1 MGANLEPDASLR
13 AYYQQLMAIWGPQD
27 WWPAYTRFEVIVGAF
42 LTQNTAW
49 TNVER
54 ALRGLRQ
61 AGALNLEGIRRTP
74 LGKLAKMIRSSGY
87 FRQKA
92 QRLKNFVRYV
102 DAGYGGSLERM
113 FAQPT
118 GKLREELLALDGVGP
133 ETADSILLY
142 AGGHPVF
149 VVDAYTRRIFE
160 RHGLI
165 TNKAKYEEIRQLVEQ
180 AFTEKTPAGWDQPP
194 TSPLPGRR
202 RHKFQIRSAAP
213 AARAF
218 DEFHAL
224 LVQTAKHHCLKAK
237 AQCAGCPLEGFLVQK
252 QVTNASQP
260 DLRASDA
267 LHSQTG
273 ARALRKSAPRRRRSK
288 ADSQPGRW

>member
-1 MGANLEPDASLR
+1 MGADLDREASVR
-13 AYYQQLMAIWGPQD
+13 AYYQELMAAWGPQD

-54 ALRGLRQ
+54 ALRRLREE
-61 AGALNLEGIRRTP
+61 GVLNPDGVRRTP
-74 LGKLAKMIRSSGY
+74 LPKLAQMIRSSGY

-92 QRLKNFVRYV
+92 QRLKNFVSYLDRC
-102 DAGYGGSLERM
+102 YGGSLERM

-118 GKLREELLALDGVGP
+118 HKLREELLALNGAGP

-142 AGGHPVF
+142 AGGHQVF

-165 TNKAKYEEIRQLVEQ
+165 TAKARYEDIRQLVERSFQ
-180 AFTEKTPAGWDQPP
+180 QSLPAAPDPP
-194 TSPLPGRR
+194 PAAPLSGR
-202 RHKFQIRSAAP
+202 RHKFVMRRTTS

-224 LVQTAKHHCLKAK
+224 LVQTAKRHCLKAK
-237 AQCAGCPLEGFLVQK
+237 ANCPGCPLERFL
-252 QVTNASQP
+252 
-260 DLRASDA
+260 R
-267 LHSQTG
+267 
-273 ARALRKSAPRRRRSK
+273 
-288 ADSQPGRW
+288 

>member
-1 MGANLEPDASLR
+1 
-13 AYYQQLMAIWGPQD
+13 MAAWGPQD

-54 ALRGLRQ
+54 ALDRLRVE
-61 AGALNLEGIRRTP
+61 GTLNLDGVRRTP
-74 LGKLAKMIRSSGY
+74 VRKLARMIRPSGY

-92 QRLKNFVRYV
+92 KRLKSFVRYL
-102 DAGYGGSLERM
+102 DSQYGGSLHRM
-113 FAQPT
+113 FAQST
-118 GKLREELLALDGVGP
+118 DKLRQELLAVNGVGP

-165 TNKAKYEEIRQLVEQ
+165 TAKTRYEEIRELVER
-180 AFTEKTPAGWDQPP
+180 AFQHPTPPRSEEPP
-194 TSPLPGRR
+194 TSPLAGRR
-202 RHKFQIRSAAP
+202 RHKFVIRRAP
-213 AARAF
+213 AAARAF

-224 LVQTAKHHCLKAK
+224 LVQAAKHHCLKAQAK
-237 AQCAGCPLEGFLVQK
+237 CSGCPLERFLSK
-252 QVTNASQP
+252 QA
-260 DLRASDA
+260 
-267 LHSQTG
+267 G
-273 ARALRKSAPRRRRSK
+273 A
-288 ADSQPGRW
+288 

>member
-1 MGANLEPDASLR
+1 MGTPGRTSATIDKTCQLAFAGGIPHIAKLDLGELRLEAQTHVQAFYR
-13 AYYQQLMAIWGPQD
+13 ELMATWGPQD

-54 ALRGLRQ
+54 ALRRLRE
-61 AGALNLEGIRRTP
+61 AGSLNVEGVRRTP
-74 LGKLAKMIRSSGY
+74 CAKLAELIRSSGY

-92 QRLKNFVRYV
+92 ERLKEFVRYL
-102 DAGYGGSLERM
+102 DERYGGSLDRM

-118 GKLREELLALDGVGP
+118 TRLREELLALKGVGP

-160 RHGLI
+160 RH
-165 TNKAKYEEIRQLVEQ
+165 QLVTGKTSYEDLRRIVEAALQ
-180 AFTEKTPAGWDQPP
+180 AQPEVTDDP
-194 TSPLPGRR
+194 PRQPLPGRR
-202 RHKFQIRSAAP
+202 RHKYLIRRATA
-213 AARAF
+213 AARRF

-224 LVQTAKHHCLKAK
+224 LVQTAKRHCLKAEAK
-237 AQCAGCPLEGFLVQK
+237 CTGCPLEPFL
-252 QVTNASQP
+252 
-260 DLRASDA
+260 
-267 LHSQTG
+267 G
-273 ARALRKSAPRRRRSK
+273 
-288 ADSQPGRW
+288 

>member
-1 MGANLEPDASLR
+1 MDHEGSVRN
-13 AYYQQLMAIWGPQD
+13 YYQQLMAAWGPQD
-27 WWPAYTRFEVIVGAF
+27 WWPAHTRFEVIVGAF

-54 ALRGLRQ
+54 ALRRLR
-61 AGALNLEGIRRTP
+61 AEGVLNLDGIRRTP
-74 LGKLAKMIRSSGY
+74 MPKLAQMIRSSGY

-92 QRLKNFVRYV
+92 QRLKNFVSYLDARYR
-102 DAGYGGSLERM
+102 GSLERM

-118 GKLREELLALDGVGP
+118 DKLREELLALNGVGP

-149 VVDAYTRRIFE
+149 VVDAYTRRVFE

-165 TNKAKYEEIRQLVEQ
+165 TTKARYEDIRRLVERALPQ
-180 AFTEKTPAGWDQPP
+180 ALPPDWDQPP
-194 TSPLPGRR
+194 ASPLAGRR
-202 RHKFQIRSAAP
+202 RHKFAIRRATP

-224 LVQTAKHHCLKAK
+224 LVQTAKHHCLKAQ
-237 AQCAGCPLEGFLVQK
+237 AQCSGCPLERFLK
-252 QVTNASQP
+252 
-260 DLRASDA
+260 
-267 LHSQTG
+267 
-273 ARALRKSAPRRRRSK
+273 K
-288 ADSQPGRW
+288 

>member
-1 MGANLEPDASLR
+1 LDHEGSVRN
-13 AYYQQLMAIWGPQD
+13 YYQQLMAAWGPQD
-27 WWPAYTRFEVIVGAF
+27 WWPAHTRFEVIVGAF

-54 ALRGLRQ
+54 ALRRLR
-61 AGALNLEGIRRTP
+61 AEGVLNLDGIRRTP
-74 LGKLAKMIRSSGY
+74 MPKLAQMIRSSGY

-92 QRLKNFVRYV
+92 QRLKNFVSYLDARYR
-102 DAGYGGSLERM
+102 GSLERM

-118 GKLREELLALDGVGP
+118 DKLREELLALNGVGP

-149 VVDAYTRRIFE
+149 VVDAYTRRVFE

-165 TNKAKYEEIRQLVEQ
+165 TAKARYEDIRHLVERALPQ
-180 AFTEKTPAGWDQPP
+180 ALPPDWDQPP
-194 TSPLPGRR
+194 ASPLAGRQ
-202 RHKFQIRSAAP
+202 RHKFAIRRATP

-224 LVQTAKHHCLKAK
+224 LVQTAKHHCLKAQ
-237 AQCAGCPLEGFLVQK
+237 AQCSGCPLERFLK
-252 QVTNASQP
+252 
-260 DLRASDA
+260 
-267 LHSQTG
+267 
-273 ARALRKSAPRRRRSK
+273 K
-288 ADSQPGRW
+288 

>member
-1 MGANLEPDASLR
+1 MGANLEREASLR
-13 AYYQQLMAIWGPQD
+13 AYYQQLMATWGPQD
-27 WWPAYTRFEVIVGAF
+27 WWPAYTRFEVIAGAF

-54 ALRGLRQ
+54 ALRNLRE
-61 AGALNLEGIRRTP
+61 AGALNLEGIRSTP
-74 LGKLAKMIRSSGY
+74 LGRLAKMIRSSGY

-102 DAGYGGSLERM
+102 DAGYGGSLDRM

-118 GKLREELLALDGVGP
+118 AKLREELLALNGVGP

-165 TNKAKYEEIRQLVEQ
+165 TGKAKYEEIRQLVEQ
-180 AFTEKTPAGWDQPP
+180 AFGEVTPAPDPPP

-202 RHKFQIRSAAP
+202 RHKFVIRSAAP

-237 AQCAGCPLEGFLVQK
+237 AQCSGCPLERFLAQM
-252 QVTNASQP
+252 
-260 DLRASDA
+260 
-267 LHSQTG
+267 
-273 ARALRKSAPRRRRSK
+273 
-288 ADSQPGRW
+288 

>member
-1 MGANLEPDASLR
+1 MYFGHPPRTLSAIDKSCQPIRRTISQRPLNWIGGGADLDREASVR
-13 AYYQQLMAIWGPQD
+13 AYYLELMAAWGPQD
-27 WWPAYTRFEVIVGAF
+27 WWPAHTRFEVIVGAF

-54 ALRGLRQ
+54 ALRGLREE
-61 AGALNLEGIRRTP
+61 GVLNLDGIRRTP
-74 LGKLAKMIRSSGY
+74 LPKLARMIRSSGY

-92 QRLKNFVRYV
+92 TRLKNFVSYL
-102 DAGYGGSLERM
+102 DAHYGGSLERM

-118 GKLREELLALDGVGP
+118 DKLREELLALNGVGP

-160 RHGLI
+160 RHRLI
-165 TNKAKYEEIRQLVEQ
+165 TAKARYEDVRQLVEQ
-180 AFTEKTPAGWDQPP
+180 AFHQKIPARMDQPP
-194 TSPLPGRR
+194 ASALTGRR
-202 RHKFQIRSAAP
+202 RHKFVIRRASA

-224 LVQTAKHHCLKAK
+224 LVQTAKRYCLKAE
-237 AQCAGCPLEGFLVQK
+237 ARCSGCPLERFLPK
-252 QVTNASQP
+252 PAGP
-260 DLRASDA
+260 
-267 LHSQTG
+267 
-273 ARALRKSAPRRRRSK
+273 
-288 ADSQPGRW
+288 

>member
-1 MGANLEPDASLR
+1 MGDIVDREASVR
-13 AYYQQLMAIWGPQD
+13 AFYRELLAAWGPQD

-54 ALRGLRQ
+54 ALRRLRDERV
-61 AGALNLEGIRRTP
+61 LSLDGIRRTP
-74 LGKLAKMIRSSGY
+74 LSKLARMIRPSGY

-92 QRLKNFVRYV
+92 QRLKNFVNYL
-102 DAGYGGSLERM
+102 DARYGGSLERM

-118 GKLREELLALDGVGP
+118 EKLREELLALNGVGP

-160 RHGLI
+160 RHRLI
-165 TNKAKYEEIRQLVEQ
+165 TSNARYEEIRQLVER
-180 AFTEKTPAGWDQPP
+180 AFQQELLPNPDPAP

-202 RHKFQIRSAAP
+202 RHKFVIRRATA
-213 AARAF
+213 AARVC
-218 DEFHAL
+218 DELHAL
-224 LVQTAKHHCLKAK
+224 LVQAAKRHCLKAQACCK
-237 AQCAGCPLEGFLVQK
+237 GCPLERFL
-252 QVTNASQP
+252 TE
-260 DLRASDA
+260 
-267 LHSQTG
+267 
-273 ARALRKSAPRRRRSK
+273 
-288 ADSQPGRW
+288 

>member
-1 MGANLEPDASLR
+1 LDREASVR
-13 AYYQQLMAIWGPQD
+13 AYYQELMAAWGPQD

-49 TNVER
+49 MNVEQ
-54 ALRGLRQ
+54 ALRRLREE
-61 AGALNLEGIRRTP
+61 GVLNLDGIRRTP
-74 LGKLAKMIRSSGY
+74 SPKLAQMIRSSGY

-92 QRLKNFVRYV
+92 QRLKNFVRYLDV
-102 DAGYGGSLERM
+102 RYGGSLERM

-118 GKLREELLALDGVGP
+118 DKLREELLALKGVGP

-149 VVDAYTRRIFE
+149 VVDAYTRRIFQ

-165 TNKAKYEEIRQLVEQ
+165 TDRAGYEDLRQLVQRAFRQ
-180 AFTEKTPAGWDQPP
+180 ALPAAGDPP
-194 TSPLPGRR
+194 PASPLAGRR
-202 RHKFQIRSAAP
+202 RHKFVVRRATP

-224 LVQTAKHHCLKAK
+224 LVQAAKHHCLKAQ
-237 AQCAGCPLEGFLVQK
+237 ARCSGCPLERFLNDRRTAQ
-252 QVTNASQP
+252 
-260 DLRASDA
+260 DA
-267 LHSQTG
+267 L
-273 ARALRKSAPRRRRSK
+273 
-288 ADSQPGRW
+288 

>member
-1 MGANLEPDASLR
+1 MYSGPHRALTKVVNAQEVRHLSAKLHEKGEGLDHEGNLR
-13 AYYQQLMAIWGPQD
+13 AYYHALMAAWGPQD

-54 ALRGLRQ
+54 ALHRLREE
-61 AGALNLEGIRRTP
+61 GVLNPDGIRRTP
-74 LGKLAKMIRSSGY
+74 TKHLAQMIRSSGY

-92 QRLKNFVRYV
+92 QRLKNVVDYLDARYQ
-102 DAGYGGSLERM
+102 GSLERM

-118 GKLREELLALDGVGP
+118 DRLREELLALNGVGP

-149 VVDAYTRRIFE
+149 VVDAYTRRILE

-165 TNKAKYEEIRQLVEQ
+165 TAKARYEDIRQLVERALQ
-180 AFTEKTPAGWDQPP
+180 KASLTAGDQPP
-194 TSPLPGRR
+194 ASPLAARR
-202 RHKFQIRSAAP
+202 RHKFVIRRAAP
-213 AARAF
+213 EARAF

-224 LVQTAKHHCLKAK
+224 LVQTAKHHCLKSQAH
-237 AQCAGCPLEGFLVQK
+237 CSGCPLERFLK
-252 QVTNASQP
+252 
-260 DLRASDA
+260 
-267 LHSQTG
+267 
-273 ARALRKSAPRRRRSK
+273 K
-288 ADSQPGRW
+288 

>member
-1 MGANLEPDASLR
+1 
-13 AYYQQLMAIWGPQD
+13 MAAWGPQD

-54 ALRGLRQ
+54 ALDGLR
-61 AGALNLEGIRRTP
+61 AEGALNLEGIRRTP
-74 LGKLAKMIRSSGY
+74 LPKLARVVRSSGY

-92 QRLKNFVRYV
+92 KRLKNFVSYLDARYN
-102 DAGYGGSLERM
+102 GSLERM

-118 GKLREELLALDGVGP
+118 DKVREELLAVDGVGP

-165 TNKAKYEEIRQLVEQ
+165 PAKARYEDIRQLVER
-180 AFTEKTPAGWDQPP
+180 AFDREIPASLDPPP
-194 TSPLPGRR
+194 TSPLAGRR
-202 RHKFQIRSAAP
+202 RHKFVVRRAP
-213 AARAF
+213 ATARAF

-224 LVQTAKHHCLKAK
+224 LVQAAKHHCLKAE
-237 AQCAGCPLEGFLVQK
+237 AMCSGCPLERFLK
-252 QVTNASQP
+252 
-260 DLRASDA
+260 
-267 LHSQTG
+267 
-273 ARALRKSAPRRRRSK
+273 K
-288 ADSQPGRW
+288 

>member
-1 MGANLEPDASLR
+1 MDREVSLR
-13 AYYQQLMAIWGPQD
+13 TYFKTLMAAWGPQD

-54 ALRGLRQ
+54 ALRQLR
-61 AGALNLEGIRRTP
+61 AGGMLNVDGIRRAP
-74 LGKLAKMIRSSGY
+74 LPKLARMIRSSGY

-92 QRLKNFVRYV
+92 TRLKTFVNYL
-102 DAGYGGSLERM
+102 DEQYGGSLERM

-118 GKLREELLALDGVGP
+118 AKLREELLALNGVGP

-149 VVDAYTRRIFE
+149 VVDAYTRRILE

-165 TNKAKYEEIRQLVEQ
+165 SAKARYEEIRQLVEQ
-180 AFTEKTPAGWDQPP
+180 AFNEETPRAHDQPP
-194 TSPLPGRR
+194 ISPLPGRR
-202 RHKFQIRSAAP
+202 RHKFVIRKTSAS
-213 AARAF
+213 ARAF

-224 LVQTAKHHCLKAK
+224 LVQTAKHHCLKVK
-237 AQCAGCPLEGFLVQK
+237 AQCIGCPLERFL
-252 QVTNASQP
+252 
-260 DLRASDA
+260 
-267 LHSQTG
+267 
-273 ARALRKSAPRRRRSK
+273 
-288 ADSQPGRW
+288 

>member
-1 MGANLEPDASLR
+1 MKR
-13 AYYQQLMAIWGPQD
+13 RLMAVYRRLHAAHGPQH
-27 WWPAYTRFEVIVGAF
+27 WWPGDSRFEIMVGAV

-54 ALRGLRQ
+54 ALRRLREE
-61 AGALNLEGIRRTP
+61 GVLNLDSIRRTP
-74 LGKLAKMIRSSGY
+74 LPRLAQMIRTSGY

-92 QRLKNFVRYV
+92 QRLKNFVSYL
-102 DAGYGGSLERM
+102 DARHGGSLERM

-118 GKLREELLALDGVGP
+118 DQLREELLALNGVGP

-149 VVDAYTRRIFE
+149 VVDSYTRRIFE

-165 TNKAKYEEIRQLVEQ
+165 TAKTRYEEIRHLVER
-180 AFTEKTPAGWDQPP
+180 AFQPSLPAAWNQPP
-194 TSPLPGRR
+194 ASPLAGRR
-202 RHKFQIRSAAP
+202 RHKFVIRRATS

-224 LVQTAKHHCLKAK
+224 LVQSAKHHCLKAQ
-237 AQCAGCPLEGFLVQK
+237 AHCTGCPLERFLK
-252 QVTNASQP
+252 
-260 DLRASDA
+260 
-267 LHSQTG
+267 
-273 ARALRKSAPRRRRSK
+273 K
-288 ADSQPGRW
+288 

>member
-1 MGANLEPDASLR
+1 
-13 AYYQQLMAIWGPQD
+13 
-27 WWPAYTRFEVIVGAF
+27 VGAF

-54 ALRGLRQ
+54 ALRRLRQ
-61 AGALNLEGIRRTP
+61 EGALNGAGIRRA
-74 LGKLAKMIRSSGY
+74 KLAKLASMIRSSGY

-92 QRLKNFVRYV
+92 HRLKNFVRYL
-102 DAGYGGSLERM
+102 DARYDGSLDRM

-118 GKLREELLALDGVGP
+118 EKLREELLALNGVGP

-165 TNKAKYEEIRQLVEQ
+165 TAKAKYEDIRQLVQQ
-180 AFTEKTPAGWDQPP
+180 AFGQGIPTGWHQPP
-194 TSPLPGRR
+194 ASPLAGRR
-202 RHKFQIRSAAP
+202 RHKFVIRHAP
-213 AARAF
+213 AAARAF

-224 LVQTAKHHCLKAK
+224 LVQAAKHHCLKAK
-237 AQCAGCPLEGFLVQK
+237 AECAGCPLEKFL
-252 QVTNASQP
+252 AE
-260 DLRASDA
+260 R
-267 LHSQTG
+267 
-273 ARALRKSAPRRRRSK
+273 
-288 ADSQPGRW
+288 

>member
-1 MGANLEPDASLR
+1 MQLANVSRSSARLDWRGTDLEPEASVR
-13 AYYQQLMAIWGPQD
+13 AYYQALMEAWGPQD

-54 ALRGLRQ
+54 ALRRLRDE
-61 AGALNLEGIRRTP
+61 GACNVDGIRRTP
-74 LGKLAKMIRSSGY
+74 LAKLAKMIRSSGY

-92 QRLKNFVRYV
+92 RRLKTFVGYL
-102 DAGYGGSLERM
+102 DARYGGSLERM

-118 GKLREELLALDGVGP
+118 DKLREELLALNGVGP

-160 RHGLI
+160 RHELI
-165 TNKAKYEEIRQLVEQ
+165 TAKSRYEDLRQLVERAFQQ
-180 AFTEKTPAGWDQPP
+180 AHPAVLDQPP

-202 RHKFQIRSAAP
+202 RHKFVIRRGTPTAH
-213 AARAF
+213 AF

-224 LVQTAKHHCLKAK
+224 LVQAAKHHCLKAEAK
-237 AQCAGCPLEGFLVQK
+237 CAGCPLERFLK
-252 QVTNASQP
+252 
-260 DLRASDA
+260 
-267 LHSQTG
+267 
-273 ARALRKSAPRRRRSK
+273 K
-288 ADSQPGRW
+288 

>member
-1 MGANLEPDASLR
+1 MSANLERAASLR
-13 AYYQQLMAIWGPQD
+13 AYYQQLMAAWGPQD

-54 ALRGLRQ
+54 ALSKLHQ
-61 AGALNLEGIRRTP
+61 AGALNLDGIRRAP
-74 LGKLAKMIRSSGY
+74 LARLRKMIRSAGY

-92 QRLKNFVRYV
+92 QRLKNFVRYL

-118 GKLREELLALDGVGP
+118 NKLREELLALNGVGP

-165 TNKAKYEEIRQLVEQ
+165 TGKAKYEEIRQLVEQ
-180 AFTEKTPAGWDQPP
+180 AFVQETPSGWDRPP
-194 TSPLPGRR
+194 ASPLAGPR
-202 RHKFQIRSAAP
+202 RHKFVIRRATS

-224 LVQTAKHHCLKAK
+224 LVQTAKHHCLKAE
-237 AQCAGCPLEGFLVQK
+237 AHCTGCPLERFLK
-252 QVTNASQP
+252 
-260 DLRASDA
+260 
-267 LHSQTG
+267 
-273 ARALRKSAPRRRRSK
+273 K
-288 ADSQPGRW
+288 

>member
-1 MGANLEPDASLR
+1 MVEADNVIRDSAKLLCGVEDLDRQSSIR
-13 AYYQQLMAIWGPQD
+13 AYYQQLIAAWGPQD

-54 ALRGLRQ
+54 ALRRLREEGL
-61 AGALNLEGIRRTP
+61 LNPNGIRRTP
-74 LGKLAKMIRSSGY
+74 KDRLARMIRSSGY

-92 QRLKNFVRYV
+92 ERLKNFVSYLDARYQ
-102 DAGYGGSLERM
+102 GSLERM

-118 GKLREELLALDGVGP
+118 GQLREELLALNGVGP

-149 VVDAYTRRIFE
+149 VVDAYTRRVFE

-165 TNKAKYEEIRQLVEQ
+165 TAKAKYEDIRQVVEHALQ
-180 AFTEKTPAGWDQPP
+180 QVPLPNLNEPP
-194 TSPLPGRR
+194 TSPLATRR
-202 RHKFQIRSAAP
+202 RHKFLVRRAAP

-224 LVQTAKHHCLKAK
+224 LVQTAKHHCLKAT
-237 AQCAGCPLEGFLVQK
+237 AQCNGCPLERFL
-252 QVTNASQP
+252 P
-260 DLRASDA
+260 
-267 LHSQTG
+267 
-273 ARALRKSAPRRRRSK
+273 
-288 ADSQPGRW
+288 